1 MKKQQVTK
9 ERDIKI
15 GILDF
20 LLGFIVATALTDW
33 VVQPLFDN
41 PDRSY
46 GMKLIIWLLVTVI
59 FLLISAFV
67 IFVSLVTRNKLK
79 KRRR

>member
-1 MKKQQVTK
+1 MKQQKTPK

-15 GILDF
+15 GIIDF
-20 LLGFIVATALTDW
+20 LLGFVVATALTDW

-41 PDRSY
+41 PERSY
-46 GMKLIIWLLVTVI
+46 GMKLIMWLLVTVI

-67 IFVSLVTRNKLK
+67 IFVSLVTRNQLK